1 MPEMR
6 CDAYRE
12 LTQHTLGVVLALATD
27 DGYVAVERAFE
38 LSYETLDA
46 DVARLFRLLSVVPG
60 RTSTGTW
67 PRIWQRWPW
76 TTPSGWFHDLIANYA
91 RLIPFPYDP
100 GAGQVSA
107 AALADP
113 PPWTRARSAV
123 AYDDASRPIVQALKY
138 RDRHEAASL
147 MTRLMGRAG
156 TQLLAEADFVV
167 PVPLHPLR
175 LWRRRFN
182 QAALIAQRLC
192 ADRPLAFQPLILKR
206 ARSTR
211 PQVGL
216 DHQARRKNVRGA
228 FVVDERNQLKVAGRR
243 IVLVDDVMTTGATAS
258 ACTVALQRA
267 GAASVDILTFALV
280 LEPRRLHI

>member
-1 MPEMR
+1 MP
-6 CDAYRE
+6 
-12 LTQHTLGVVLALATD
+12 ALA
-27 DGYVAVERAFE
+27 GAGRAI
-38 LSYETLDA
+38 
-46 DVARLFRLLSVVPG
+46 R
-60 RTSTGTW
+60 STGGSATSS
-67 PRIWQRWPW
+67 PRRIAWVCRASVGD
-76 TTPSGWFHDLIANYA
+76 SGSLCFSCWNALRFIEEPCCP
-91 RLIPFPYDP
+91 RLGIPFPYDP
-100 GAGQVSA
+100 GPGQVSA

-113 PPWTRARSAV
+113 PPWMRARSAV
-123 AYDDASRPIVQALKY
+123 AYDDAAKPIVHALKY

-147 MTRLMGRAG
+147 ITRLRARAG
-156 TQLLAEADFVV
+156 AELLTEADIVI

-192 ADRPLAFQPLILKR
+192 AERPEAFQPLVLKR
-206 ARSTR
+206 IRSTR

-216 DHQARRKNVRGA
+216 DHEARRKNVRGA
-228 FVVDERNQLKVAGRR
+228 FVVAQRDQIKVAGRR

-258 ACTVALQRA
+258 ACTLAIQQA

>member
-1 MPEMR
+1 VAAEAVSEEVHCGAEPAPLNLR
-6 CDAYRE
+6 RASIAVYRRVCDFIAPPHCLVCRAAVGE
-12 LTQHTLGVVLALATD
+12 SGSLCFTCWNALRFIEEPCCPRLG
-27 DGYVAVERAFE
+27 
-38 LSYETLDA
+38 
-46 DVARLFRLLSVVPG
+46 
-60 RTSTGTW
+60 
-67 PRIWQRWPW
+67 
-76 TTPSGWFHDLIANYA
+76 
-91 RLIPFPYDP
+91 IPFPYDP

>member
-1 MPEMR
+1 MAETVSNEEDGSVGDTGLDLRAARMALYR
-6 CDAYRE
+6 RVCDFIAPPHCLICRAAVGE
-12 LTQHTLGVVLALATD
+12 SGSLCFPCWNALRFIEEPCCPRLG
-27 DGYVAVERAFE
+27 
-38 LSYETLDA
+38 
-46 DVARLFRLLSVVPG
+46 
-60 RTSTGTW
+60 
-67 PRIWQRWPW
+67 
-76 TTPSGWFHDLIANYA
+76 
-91 RLIPFPYDP
+91 IPFPYDA

-113 PPWTRARSAV
+113 PPWARARSAV
-123 AYDDASRPIVQALKY
+123 AYDDAAKPIVQALKY

-147 MTRLMGRAG
+147 MTRLMARAG
-156 TQLLAEADFVV
+156 AQLLAEADLVI
-167 PVPLHPLR
+167 PVPLHPMR

-192 ADRPLAFQPLILKR
+192 ADRPENYQPMILKR

-216 DHQARRKNVRGA
+216 DHEARRSNVRGA
-228 FVVDERNQLKVAGRR
+228 FVVAERDKIKVAGRR

-258 ACTVALQRA
+258 ACTLALQKA